1 MSTIYTIEFSLEAE
15 TDLRWYS
22 RREQNIILDGIK
34 TNLRYEP
41 TRVTLNRK
49 PCRHEPERVADWELR
64 IGIYR
69 VYYNVD
75 ESVQIV
81 AIERI
86 GDKPNNT
93 AFFRGSRGGE

>member
-1 MSTIYTIEFSLEAE
+1 MYTIEFSAEAE
-15 TDLRWYS
+15 TDLKWYS

-41 TRVTLNRK
+41 TKVTLNRK
-49 PCRHEPERVADWELR
+49 PCRLDPGRFADWELR
-64 IGIYR
+64 IGAYR

-75 ESVQIV
+75 ESVQVV

-86 GDKPNNT
+86 GDKPNN
-93 AFFRGSRGGE
+93 AVFFRGRR

>member
-1 MSTIYTIEFSLEAE
+1 MAYTIEFSLEAE
-15 TDLRWYS
+15 ADLKWYS

-49 PCRHEPERVADWELR
+49 PCRREPNRAADWELR
-64 IGIYR
+64 LGIYR
-69 VYYNVD
+69 IYYNVD
-75 ESVQIV
+75 ESVQVV
-81 AIERI
+81 AIKRI

-93 AFFRGSRGGE
+93 TFFRGRRGGA